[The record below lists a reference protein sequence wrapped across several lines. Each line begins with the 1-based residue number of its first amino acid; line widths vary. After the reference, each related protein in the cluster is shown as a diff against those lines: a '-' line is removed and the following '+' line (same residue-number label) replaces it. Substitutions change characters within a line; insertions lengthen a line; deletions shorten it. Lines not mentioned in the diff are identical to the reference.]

1 MTAVAV
7 VQQQMRSA
15 ERSRYV
21 FPVKG
26 YHDVVSYHW
35 GTHHGGSDL
44 FGTRGTEIRVMHA
57 GRVVEAGHNPRGGNY
72 VYIIGD
78 DKLHY
83 YLAHGNEAPALRVD
97 TWVRAGT
104 RIFGMGDSGNAQGTG
119 VHLHIGI
126 GFGIIDGPGAAGGM
140 GKDYE
145 GTHLLR
151 RVLAATPRPGAS
163 PATRRARE
171 HAPRRGASPEDAEER
186 QGRWRAFREDQCG
199 REGPEWPVDVSEEER
214 RRLAALAAEY

>member
-1 MTAVAV
+1 MTAAV
-7 VQQQMRSA
+7 VIQQQLNP
-15 ERSRYV
+15 YV

-26 YHDVVSYHW
+26 YRDVVSYHH

-57 GRVVEAGHNPRGGNY
+57 GRVVEAGHNALGGNY

-104 RIFGMGDSGNAQGTG
+104 HIFGMGDSGNAQGTG

-126 GFGIIDGPGAAGGM
+126 GFGIIDGSGAAGGM

-151 RVLAATPRPGAS
+151 RVLAGTPR
-163 PATRRARE
+163 RM
-171 HAPRRGASPEDAEER
+171 ASPEDAEER
-186 QGRWRAFREDQCG
+186 QGQWRSFTEDQCG

-214 RRLAALAAEY
+214 LRLAALAAES